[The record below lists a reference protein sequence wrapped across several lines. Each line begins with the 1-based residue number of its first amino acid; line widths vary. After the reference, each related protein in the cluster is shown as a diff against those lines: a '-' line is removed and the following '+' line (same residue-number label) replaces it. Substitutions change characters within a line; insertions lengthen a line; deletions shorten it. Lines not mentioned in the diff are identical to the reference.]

1 MKKRIEKWLKETM
14 AIACLLLIA
23 MPMTASKKVL
33 FDKMK
38 GQYRIPAIVQCKSG
52 KIIAFTD
59 HRYDGT
65 DIGWWQ
71 PTSTVD
77 TAMLLW
83 WQTTRQVNCCLC
95 VLQAE

>member
-38 GQYRIPAIVQCKSG
+38 GQYRIPAIVQCKSA
-52 KIIAFTD
+52 KISQRHVCQAAS
-59 HRYDGT
+59 HS
-65 DIGWWQ
+65 
-71 PTSTVD
+71 PT
-77 TAMLLW
+77 A
-83 WQTTRQVNCCLC
+83 
-95 VLQAE
+95 

>member
-38 GQYRIPAIVQCKSG
+38 GQYRIPAIVHNLSKSNG
-52 KIIAFTD
+52 K
-59 HRYDGT
+59 
-65 DIGWWQ
+65 
-71 PTSTVD
+71 
-77 TAMLLW
+77 
-83 WQTTRQVNCCLC
+83 
-95 VLQAE
+95 